1 VRIFY
6 FLILLFGYSFGAN
19 YSVDVANSKV
29 EFKVKHMFI
38 NTVSGSFKKFAGSF
52 SWDETSKQFSNFV
65 GSVDIATVSTKS
77 QKRDDF
83 IKSVDFFDMEKY
95 PTMKLRLLE
104 HNGDKVIME
113 LTIKDITKNIKMQ
126 IKDIKEGSFTLH
138 GEINRKDFQLKFNK
152 VGDATVGNTVK
163 IRLKIEGVLT
173 N

>member
-1 VRIFY
+1 
-6 FLILLFGYSFGAN
+6 
-19 YSVDVANSKV
+19 
-29 EFKVKHMFI
+29 M
-38 NTVSGSFKKFAGSF
+38 
-52 SWDETSKQFSNFV
+52 
-65 GSVDIATVSTKS
+65 ATVSTKS

-152 VGDATVGNTVK
+152 IGDATVGNTVK